1 MGVYELSGAGSLK
14 TGRTL
19 YPTMNA
25 NNGNNYGAM
34 VPIATATFTG
44 STSEVTFSSI
54 PQNFQD
60 LQIVLMGRSTNASTT
75 VDPHFALNGDSS
87 TIYSATQLI
96 GNGSSATSERLT
108 NSNVGY
114 FGKMPGASTTSGI
127 LGAANLYFLNYAS
140 ASTFKTGLVR
150 LANDYNGSGT
160 TELRVTLWR
169 STAAISSITL
179 KATSGNWTDTTT
191 ATLYGIRA
199 VSS

>member
-1 MGVYELSGAGSLK
+1 MGVYELSGAGSVK

-19 YPTMNA
+19 YTSMNA
-25 NNGNNYGAM
+25 NNMYGAM
-34 VPIATATFTG
+34 VPISTATFSG
-44 STSEVTFSSI
+44 STSEVIFSSI
-54 PQNFQD
+54 PQTYQD
-60 LQIVLMGRSTNASTT
+60 LQIVLMGRSTNASAT

-87 TIYSATQLI
+87 SIYSATSLI
-96 GNGSSATSERLT
+96 GTGSSTVSERIT

-127 LGAANLYFLNYAS
+127 FGVANLYFLNYAS
-140 ASTFKTGLVR
+140 TSTFKTSLVR

-169 STAAISSITL
+169 STAAINSITL